1 MADINKI
8 RVGDKTP
15 TRIMRDNHTVNADGT
30 YDLSSVEIWDVKKGN
45 TSIYHKNKTPENCWV
60 KYGIAKK
67 ETLDSGNICYKITSE
82 NVTEGKLIVPPIDD
96 FINTIENI
104 GAVIKWNTAIANHAY
119 WNDNDA
125 LIHYYNN
132 AIFDVNDTHRMF
144 TRSNIL
150 YNDSGVPLVL
160 VGTGS
165 LFRLAN
171 YSAIKKFTILSQAD
185 IEDASYAFLN
195 TTNLNTLEWIG
206 NPIKGKNVSYMFNG
220 TGLTTYPGNLIDWS
234 IKTENLY
241 SSPCNLMG
249 SFSGTNGDTIGQLEI
264 IPYYNDGTEDKTD
277 VMITPES
284 EHNYA
289 LFSEKIKVIKP
300 IIDCSLIGGYSNATD
315 FLFNYPQLISCKL
328 KNLNHVNWHF
338 EQTVN
343 LDQESITYLFN
354 NLTDLTTHNSN
365 LPITREWNNCFS
377 ICNGNIWTINENK
390 CIRHYDKITNCKQS
404 DLSENNSD
412 EPIFVLNKS
421 IVAELK
427 LTFESDDM
435 DGGCFILS
443 TYPFDYNT
451 ATPIADGDLVV
462 NDENWPYSTFAIWY
476 TSMNNVDTDITKNT
490 IKFTYP
496 SSQTNPKNSSA
507 NLYCPTEWNSK
518 ITNEM
523 VENAMAKGWTTY
535 INGTVHPYLNGRSDG
550 GGGVN

>member
-15 TRIMRDNHTVNADGT
+15 TRIMRNIHTINADGS

-45 TSIYHKNKTPENCWV
+45 TSIYHKDKTPENCWV
-60 KYGIAKK
+60 KYGIAEK

-96 FINTIENI
+96 FINTVENI
-104 GAVIKWNTAIANHAY
+104 GAVIKWNTNIANHSY
-119 WNDNDA
+119 WNDNNT
-125 LIHYYNN
+125 LRHYYNN
-132 AIFDVNDTHRMF
+132 AIFNVNDTHRMF

-195 TTNLNTLEWIG
+195 TTNLNALEWIG
-206 NPIKGKNVSYMFNG
+206 NPIKGKDVHYMFNG
-220 TGLTTYPGNLIDWS
+220 TGLKTYPGNLIDWS
-234 IKTENLY
+234 SKTENLY
-241 SSPCNLMG
+241 SSPCNLMEC
-249 SFSGTNGDTIGQLEI
+249 FAGTNGDTIGQLEI

-277 VMITPES
+277 IIITPEA

-300 IIDCSLIGGYSNATD
+300 IIDCSLMGGYSNATA
-315 FLFNYPQLISCKL
+315 FLFNYPQLTSCKL
-328 KNLNHVNWHF
+328 KNLNHIDWHF

-354 NLTDLTTHNSN
+354 NLTDLTIRNSN

-377 ICNGNIWTINENK
+377 TRNGNVWTINEDK
-390 CIRHYDKITNCKQS
+390 CIRHYDKLTNCKQS
-404 DLSENNSD
+404 NLSD
-412 EPIFVLNKS
+412 DDPGEPILILNRS
-421 IVAELK
+421 INENLQ
-427 LTFESDDM
+427 LTFESDNI
-435 DGGCFILS
+435 DGGAFLFS
-443 TYPFDYNT
+443 TYPFDGNNT
-451 ATPIADGDLVV
+451 ITSPDGDIVITT
-462 NDENWPYSTFAIWY
+462 DNWPHSTLAIWY
-476 TSMNNVDTDITKNT
+476 GGTVDTDITKNI

-507 NLYCPTEWNSK
+507 NLYCPTEWDSK

-523 VENAMAKGWTTY
+523 VGNAMAKGWTTY
-535 INGTVHPYLNGRSDG
+535 INGTVHPYLNGGSDG